1 MFSKDVLRLDPEA
14 ETNRLCRFL
23 QDRVLAHYKRKG
35 VVVGISGGIDSAV
48 ITALNVRAFGA
59 ERVLGV
65 IMPEKESNP
74 ISAPLARQLA
84 AKFGVP
90 VVETD
95 LTPVLD
101 ALRVYSHKDLIIGR
115 LVPSY
120 DPASDKTKIALPA
133 NVLDRAAFNV
143 FTLTVQKPDGTSR
156 SVRLGAD
163 DFREIESV
171 QNMKQRVRMMQLYHH
186 AERLHRV
193 VCGTTNKN
201 ESDQGFYVK
210 YGDGGVDIEPIVH
223 LYKSQVFELGRYLG
237 VTTEILNRMPSPD
250 TWSGCVGDEEF
261 YFRMP
266 FDVLDMLLYAWNN
279 RIPKNEV
286 EAALDLTEQQIDR
299 AFADFEAKSKATWH
313 LRTLPDSIAEP
324 STAGTEA

>member
-23 QDRVLAHYKRKG
+23 QDRVLVHYKRRG

-65 IMPEKESNP
+65 ILPEKESNP

-101 ALRVYSHKDLIIGR
+101 TLGVYRHKDLIIGR
-115 LVPSY
+115 LVPGY
-120 DPASDKTKIALPA
+120 DPESDKTKIALPP

-143 FTLTVQKPDGTSR
+143 FTLTVQKSDGTSR

-193 VCGTTNKN
+193 VCGTTNKT
-201 ESDQGFYVK
+201 EADQGFYVK
-210 YGDGGVDIEPIVH
+210 YGDGGVDIEPIAH
-223 LYKSQVFELGRYLG
+223 LYKTQVHDLGRCLG
-237 VTTEILNRMPSPD
+237 VTDEILNRMPSPD
-250 TWSGCVGDEEF
+250 TWSGGVGDEEL

-266 FDVLDMLLYAWNN
+266 FEVLDLLLYAWNN
-279 RIPKNEV
+279 AIPKTQIRGV
-286 EAALDLTEQQIDR
+286 LGLTEQQIDR
-299 AFADFEAKSKATWH
+299 AFGDFESKNKATWH
-313 LRTLPDSIAEP
+313 LRAMPDTIAEASIP
-324 STAGTEA
+324 DLQA